1 MIIVIQAHFM
11 IQLMYLF
18 NEACDLKLLYIL
30 WKFIFKFVSRHLL
43 DLLELFELKLHLDFF
58 LGIIE
63 LLTMGLKATKIKLKP
78 ITREV

>member
-1 MIIVIQAHFM
+1 MIKVTQAHFM

-43 DLLELFELKLHLDFF
+43 DLLELFELKLHLNFF
-58 LGIIE
+58 LGITE